1 MEVTAE
7 AEAARLIELL
17 ATVSAA
23 IEVAKETSGK
33 GRSEIVRVMRE
44 AEGEI
49 EAILREARESTDA
62 ERLTHLGEVASKS
75 SSVHLLEALETNP
88 HTPEAVL
95 ERLRVES
102 GRSGA

>member
-1 MEVTAE
+1 MSTDT
-7 AEAARLIELL
+7 EAARLIELL

-23 IEVAKETSGK
+23 VEVANETSGE
-33 GRSEIVRVMRE
+33 GRSKIVRVMRE

-49 EAILREARESTDA
+49 EDILREARESTDA

-75 SSVHLLEALETNP
+75 SSVHLLDALEKNP